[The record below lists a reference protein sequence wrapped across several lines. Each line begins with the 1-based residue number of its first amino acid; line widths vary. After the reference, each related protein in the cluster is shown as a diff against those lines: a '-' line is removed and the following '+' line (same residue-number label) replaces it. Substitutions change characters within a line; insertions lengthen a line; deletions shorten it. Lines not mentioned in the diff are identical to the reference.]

1 MAKQPSQFR
10 IIVLIALALIVLAAS
25 RTFSELVIEYQW
37 WREVEQLSTW
47 YTMLL
52 YQVLPVTVGS
62 IVAWLSLLW
71 AHSRGLRFAGV
82 REAESSLYRRI
93 VMVALLVV
101 AVVFIGSAV
110 DAQKVMAFVGS
121 LSSAAESQ
129 TWTDPVFSENLV
141 FYLFQLP
148 FYTQLLRF
156 VFVVAVF
163 SILVFWASGR
173 GWQLFDKLKQFRAG
187 GGSVEEFDPGPSP
200 LLLHGATQTSFAKIL
215 AGIGLTAMALWFFL
229 GRYSLLMSQHPVLTG
244 MDYVDE
250 NVTLPLRWVVIAAAL
265 VCILLVAAMKLR
277 LAVGLLA
284 GALIANMLLPE
295 VVRRLWV
302 QPNELQLEKPYIG
315 RHIEATI
322 QAFGLA
328 SRATEQSFQSSQIE
342 EIDVSAHGT
351 LVDNIRLWDVR
362 AFNDTITQIQALRPY
377 YQFPDVDIDR
387 YIIDGKIKQILLS
400 PREIDVA
407 QLPDEARDSWVS
419 RNLIYTH
426 GYGVVMSEVN
436 RTTDDGLPVLL
447 IQDAPPVVKTEDLTL
462 SRPEIYYGE
471 FTDSSVFVATDEKEF
486 DYPSGVENIYSTYE
500 GSGGFPINSL
510 LLRLAASISTGEYN
524 IVLTG
529 QMNENSR
536 MMIYRDV
543 RSRLEHMAPF
553 IHWEPDPY
561 LVITEAGRLVWI
573 VDGYTSS
580 NMHPYSAHVN
590 VSAFGDSTNYVRNA
604 VKATVDAYNGET
616 KIYEF
621 ESTDPILQVYRALFP
636 ALFHD
641 EAEMPA
647 SLRQHVRYPE
657 LMFQV
662 QAEIYRTFHM
672 RDPEVFYSKEDVW
685 DIAQSLAGDTNTLA
699 PMRPTYIVATAPG
712 ETQPEF
718 LLMLPFTPRGRPNL
732 IGWMAA
738 RCDGEKLGELIFFQL
753 SKQELVFGPSQIEA
767 RIDQEQDIAKD
778 LTLWGQ
784 QGSRV
789 LRGDMIALPVDDNFL
804 YVESIYIQADSARMP
819 QLRKVVLAIGNR
831 LIYEDTFEE
840 ALSMLGGGISM
851 ASFREQ
857 PTAAEEPSAARPLR
871 TSAPATAGRLR
882 ALASRLQQLR
892 RQAEGLVEELT
903 AVEEELR
910 R

>member
-1 MAKQPSQFR
+1 MNRSQIR
-10 IIVLIALALIVLAAS
+10 NIILLALVLALLAS
-25 RTFSELVIEYQW
+25 SRAIASLTIEYNW
-37 WREVEQLSTW
+37 WSALGQFETW
-47 YTMLL
+47 LRMLL
-52 YQVLPVTVGS
+52 YKVLPAAAVS
-62 IVAWLSLLW
+62 LIAWLTLLW
-71 AHSRGLRFAGV
+71 AHGRGVAFAGAPV
-82 REAESSLYRRI
+82 ERYSWYSKL
-93 VMVALLVV
+93 VAVVLLVV
-101 AVVFIGSAV
+101 AIVFVGTSV
-110 DAQKVMAFVGS
+110 NHWTVMAYVGS
-121 LSSAAESQ
+121 RGIDSAPDA
-129 TWTDPVFSENLV
+129 WTDPVFGL
-141 FYLFQLP
+141 QLP
-148 FYTQLLRF
+148 FYLFELPFYSLLLRV

-163 SILVFWASGR
+163 STVIFWAAGR
-173 GWQLFDKLKQFRAG
+173 GWQLFERVRQFRAQ
-187 GGSVEEFDPGPSP
+187 GGSVEEFDPGPNP
-200 LLLHGATQTSFAKIL
+200 LLLPGATRAGFARVLGSL
-215 AGIGLTAMALWFFL
+215 ALLALAVWLFL
-229 GRYSLLMSQHPVLTG
+229 SRYSLAMNQYSFMTG
-244 MDYVDE
+244 IDYVDE
-250 NVTLPLRWVVIAAAL
+250 NFALPLRWLAIAAAL
-265 VCILLVAAMKLR
+265 VAIPLVAGARYKLTLIV
-277 LAVGLLA
+277 LAAAL
-284 GALIANMLLPE
+284 GANVLIPT
-295 VVRRLWV
+295 VVRSVYVR
-302 QPNELQLEKPYIG
+302 PNELVLEKPYIE
-315 RHIEATI
+315 RHIEATTH
-322 QAFGLA
+322 AFGLQA
-328 SRATEQSFQSSQIE
+328 RATEQPFTASRE
-342 EIDVSAHGT
+342 EMLDVNAHAT
-351 LVDNIRLWDVR
+351 LVDNIRLWDWR
-362 AFNDTITQIQALRPY
+362 AFSDTITQIQALRPY
-377 YQFPDVDIDR
+377 YRFADVDIDR

-407 QLPDEARDSWVS
+407 QLPGQARDSWVS

-529 QMNENSR
+529 QMNEDSR

-543 RSRLEHMAPF
+543 RARLEHMAPF

-561 LVITEAGRLVWI
+561 LVITDEGRLVWI

-621 ESTDPILQVYRALFP
+621 ESADPILQVYRALFP

-767 RIDQEQDIAKD
+767 RIDQDQDIAKD

-840 ALSMLGGGISM
+840 ALSLLGGGISL
-851 ASFREQ
+851 AGIREQ
-857 PTAAEEPSAARPLR
+857 PTDAEEPSAATPPR
-871 TSAPATAGRLR
+871 AAAEAGAGRLR

-903 AVEEELR
+903 AVEKELR